1 MGEEQP
7 FINFKYEGGFTPYDY
22 SQVTVNNNG
31 LVNSKIKKRQDSE
44 YSYSLKLSKDE
55 LNSIKALIEL
65 VDFYNLP
72 EKTSMSRTCVGQQ
85 TLSINL
91 NGKIRTL
98 KFRYRPNLYPL
109 TSELWK
115 LINHAKISKE
125 IKDGSAYGASCACS
139 PNSAGDKVFSPQLLK
154 QPLKKL
160 IEGQPNGSNLQYALR
175 ALSDLTTAQEWH
187 GYLYDLI
194 GKSTQYKKEQLLQCI
209 ASYVTCIPKT
219 HIETTCSILLINIRP
234 ELEQWEPN
242 MSYDTICS
250 AAHYWGEHRYKR
262 AIPTLVKMLDGY
274 STKTSAVNA
283 LYLMGYEAI
292 EPVEALLEKE
302 DNDLTKSSLR
312 IFSYMIGQY
321 ANVKGLPEHEKDKIL
336 KQLKETTVPK
346 LRKLADRTKDYE
358 RKEFAEKVIREIEKG
373 WPEYK

>member
-1 MGEEQP
+1 
-7 FINFKYEGGFTPYDY
+7 
-22 SQVTVNNNG
+22 
-31 LVNSKIKKRQDSE
+31 
-44 YSYSLKLSKDE
+44 
-55 LNSIKALIEL
+55 
-65 VDFYNLP
+65 
-72 EKTSMSRTCVGQQ
+72 
-85 TLSINL
+85 
-91 NGKIRTL
+91 
-98 KFRYRPNLYPL
+98 
-109 TSELWK
+109 
-115 LINHAKISKE
+115 
-125 IKDGSAYGASCACS
+125 
-139 PNSAGDKVFSPQLLK
+139 
-154 QPLKKL
+154 
-160 IEGQPNGSNLQYALR
+160 
-175 ALSDLTTAQEWH
+175 
-187 GYLYDLI
+187 
-194 GKSTQYKKEQLLQCI
+194 
-209 ASYVTCIPKT
+209 
-219 HIETTCSILLINIRP
+219 
-234 ELEQWEPN
+234 